1 MKDIITRWKIAK
13 QYYIKALTN
22 ALESYST
29 AAVRVKEQ
37 CGQEIPFWYVFPLE
51 SVSMVMDIC
60 RQLDIPA
67 NQINSGVEWVVNSK
81 ADSNALFELVVEN
94 LPPR

>member
-1 MKDIITRWKIAK
+1 
-13 QYYIKALTN
+13 
-22 ALESYST
+22 
-29 AAVRVKEQ
+29 
-37 CGQEIPFWYVFPLE
+37 
-51 SVSMVMDIC
+51 MVMDIC

-67 NQINSGVEWVVNSK
+67 NQTNSGVEWVVNSK